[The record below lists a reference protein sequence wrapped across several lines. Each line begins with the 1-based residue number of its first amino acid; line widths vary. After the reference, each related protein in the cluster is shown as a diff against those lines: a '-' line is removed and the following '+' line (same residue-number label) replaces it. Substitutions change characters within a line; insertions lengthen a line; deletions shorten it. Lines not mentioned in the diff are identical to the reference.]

1 MKPKPG
7 YGEETYRGSGGL
19 ESKKAVI
26 TGGDSSLGRAVA
38 LVFACEVSN
47 VLISYLE
54 GVDPALIAGAS
65 GGHGVCKTT
74 ELPSGV

>member
-1 MKPKPG
+1 MKPKPD

-19 ESKKAVI
+19 EGKKAVI
-26 TGGDSSLGRAVA
+26 TGGDSGIGRAVA
-38 LVFACEVSN
+38 LVFARERAE

-54 GVDPALIAGAS
+54 GVDSAPIAGAG

-74 ELPSGV
+74 EPPSGV